1 MIFNIVILKNANNLI
16 LELGSYSFMN
26 FLKDQKDC
34 LLSNLKPNISKT
46 INSNSILD
54 QFSLY
59 EEDATEL

>member
-16 LELGSYSFMN
+16 LELGSFSFMN
-26 FLKDQKDC
+26 FLKDQKDS

>member
-26 FLKDQKDC
+26 FLKDQKDS